1 MEKKRFLA
9 GSVSIALAVT
19 MFSTTAFAA
28 SVKFTDVPDSH
39 WAASSIT
46 EMADKGIMSGIGN
59 NLFAPSNTLTGA
71 EFVTMIVRHFYEDK
85 LGTEGEKWYSEFM
98 DAAKSANILTGTSIT
113 AEDVINR
120 YDMSQLMYNVLKA
133 EGITTSSLS
142 DTSKVADW
150 SAVPSTYRDA
160 VSVCYNMGML
170 SGIDSKGTFNGN
182 GVMDRAQ
189 AAVVMDRLLEVCS
202 GGTPSTPSGVQ
213 EGRRNTITGEDVVF
227 SDSKDFYKD
236 GIFHFPFIE
245 SKADWTGG
253 RCESYFTVNVTGYD
267 YLVLQDVKGQ
277 VSVYNGDTKL
287 ASTGFDNVSCD
298 VKGLTEVV
306 VRVSAYRVDGG
317 ATCSIILGNYAVVE
331 HHIPAGAMELTNDN
345 ILHLIGEGSKYEN
358 GVFYLKNSGFEGSGG
373 CIQWVNNGY
382 STLTFTVTVH
392 DKDHYVAVSDYG
404 NVVVDGRLGEVLEA
418 GASKTYSVNIA
429 GLKNMGIAVRS
440 GRFCN
445 AEVTNIYLS

>member
-9 GSVSIALAVT
+9 GSVSAALAVT

-98 DAAKSANILTGTSIT
+98 AAAKSANILTGTDVT
-113 AEDVINR
+113 AEGTINR
-120 YDMSQLMYNVLKA
+120 YDMAQLMYNVLKA
-133 EGITTSSLS
+133 EGISTTPLS

-150 SAVPSTYRDA
+150 SSVPSSYQDA

-170 SGIDSKGTFNGN
+170 SGVDNKGTFNGT

-202 GGTPSTPSGVQ
+202 GGTPSTPSTEKPAGSLTLTGDNVLS
-213 EGRRNTITGEDVVF
+213 ITG
-227 SDSKDFYKD
+227 D
-236 GIFHFPFIE
+236 G
-245 SKADWTGG
+245 A
-253 RCESYFTVNVTGYD
+253 
-267 YLVLQDVKGQ
+267 
-277 VSVYNGDTKL
+277 
-287 ASTGFDNVSCD
+287 
-298 VKGLTEVV
+298 
-306 VRVSAYRVDGG
+306 
-317 ATCSIILGNYAVVE
+317 
-331 HHIPAGAMELTNDN
+331 
-345 ILHLIGEGSKYEN
+345 KYEN
-358 GVFYLKNSGFEGSGG
+358 GVFHLYNSGFEGVGG
-373 CIQWVNNGY
+373 FITFNNPGY

-392 DKDHYVAVSDYG
+392 EEAHWITAAGIDGIDNVAAVKERQDP
-404 NVVVDGRLGEVLEA
+404 ETT
-418 GASKTYSVNIA
+418 KTYTADI
-429 GLKNMGIAVRS
+429 S
-440 GRFCN
+440 GCKRIQICVKSGNFCN

>member
-9 GSVSIALAVT
+9 GSMSIALAVT

-39 WAASSIT
+39 WASSSIT

-98 DAAKSANILTGTSIT
+98 DAAKSANILTGTNVT
-113 AEDVINR
+113 AEGTINR
-120 YDMSQLMYNVLKA
+120 YDMAQLMYNVLKA

-170 SGIDSKGTFNGN
+170 TGVDNKGTFNGT

-189 AAVVMDRLLEVCS
+189 AAVVMDRLLDVCS
-202 GGTPSTPSGVQ
+202 GGTPSTP
-213 EGRRNTITGEDVVF
+213 E
-227 SDSKDFYKD
+227 K
-236 GIFHFPFIE
+236 
-245 SKADWTGG
+245 
-253 RCESYFTVNVTGYD
+253 
-267 YLVLQDVKGQ
+267 
-277 VSVYNGDTKL
+277 
-287 ASTGFDNVSCD
+287 
-298 VKGLTEVV
+298 
-306 VRVSAYRVDGG
+306 
-317 ATCSIILGNYAVVE
+317 
-331 HHIPAGAMELTNDN
+331 PAGSLTLTNDN
-345 ILHLIGEGSKYEN
+345 ILHLIGDGSKYEN
-358 GVFYLKNSGFEGSGG
+358 GVFHLYNSGFEGSGG
-373 CIQWVNNGY
+373 YIQFINNGY
-382 STLTFTVTVH
+382 STLTFTVTVF
-392 DKDHYVAVSDYG
+392 DKDHRVSVSDYG
-404 NVVVDGRLGEVLEA
+404 NVVVDGRLNEILAA
-418 GASKTYSVNIA
+418 GSSKTYSVDIT
-429 GLKNMGIAVRS
+429 GLKNMGVGVYS

-445 AEVTNIYLS
+445 AEVSNIYLS

>member
-1 MEKKRFLA
+1 MKTRRLA
-9 GSVSIALAVT
+9 AGAMSIALAVT

-39 WAASSIT
+39 WASSSIT

-98 DAAKSANILTGTSIT
+98 DAAKSANILTGTNVT
-113 AEDVINR
+113 AEGTINR
-120 YDMSQLMYNVLKA
+120 YDMAQLMYNVLKA

-170 SGIDSKGTFNGN
+170 TGVDNKGTFNGT

-202 GGTPSTPSGVQ
+202 GGTPSTPSKPSG
-213 EGRRNTITGEDVVF
+213 
-227 SDSKDFYKD
+227 S
-236 GIFHFPFIE
+236 
-245 SKADWTGG
+245 
-253 RCESYFTVNVTGYD
+253 
-267 YLVLQDVKGQ
+267 
-277 VSVYNGDTKL
+277 
-287 ASTGFDNVSCD
+287 
-298 VKGLTEVV
+298 LT
-306 VRVSAYRVDGG
+306 
-317 ATCSIILGNYAVVE
+317 
-331 HHIPAGAMELTNDN
+331 LTNDN
-345 ILHLIGEGSKYEN
+345 ILYIKGDASKYED
-358 GVFYLKNSGFEGSGG
+358 GVFHLYNSGFEGTGG
-373 CIQWVNNGY
+373 YITFNNTGY

-392 DKDHYVAVSDYG
+392 EKEHDIVAMGADGIVA
-404 NVVVDGRLGEVLEA
+404 DGRLVTSQDPETA
-418 GASKTYSVNIA
+418 KTYTADISGCKRIQ
-429 GLKNMGIAVRS
+429 IAVSS

>member
-9 GSVSIALAVT
+9 GAMSIALAVT

-39 WAASSIT
+39 WASSSIT

-98 DAAKSANILTGTSIT
+98 DAAKSANILTGTDVT
-113 AEDVINR
+113 AEGTINR
-120 YDMSQLMYNVLKA
+120 YDMAQLMYNVLKA
-133 EGITTSSLS
+133 EGISTTPLS

-150 SAVPSTYRDA
+150 SSVPSSYQDA

-170 SGIDSKGTFNGN
+170 SGVDNKGTFNGT

-202 GGTPSTPSGVQ
+202 GGTPSTPSTEKPAGSLTLTGDNVLS
-213 EGRRNTITGEDVVF
+213 ITG
-227 SDSKDFYKD
+227 D
-236 GIFHFPFIE
+236 G
-245 SKADWTGG
+245 A
-253 RCESYFTVNVTGYD
+253 
-267 YLVLQDVKGQ
+267 
-277 VSVYNGDTKL
+277 
-287 ASTGFDNVSCD
+287 
-298 VKGLTEVV
+298 
-306 VRVSAYRVDGG
+306 
-317 ATCSIILGNYAVVE
+317 
-331 HHIPAGAMELTNDN
+331 
-345 ILHLIGEGSKYEN
+345 KYEN
-358 GVFYLKNSGFEGSGG
+358 GVFHLYNSGFEGVGG
-373 CIQWVNNGY
+373 FITFNNPGY

-392 DKDHYVAVSDYG
+392 EEAHWITAAGIDGIDNVAAVKERQDP
-404 NVVVDGRLGEVLEA
+404 ETT
-418 GASKTYSVNIA
+418 KTYTADI
-429 GLKNMGIAVRS
+429 S
-440 GRFCN
+440 GCKRIQICVKSGNFCN